1 MPPTPRLGTGVR
13 PGGEGPLPGGLPA
26 LKGWPGGVRVGSCAA
41 DCDDVNLGAPFG
53 PEGGKGDRG
62 PPPGL
67 GDESPVSS
75 ERA

>member
-1 MPPTPRLGTGVR
+1 MPPAPRLGIGMR
-13 PGGEGPLPGGLPA
+13 PGGAEGLPA
-26 LKGWPGGVRVGSCAA
+26 LKGWPGGVRVGSWAA
-41 DCDDVNLGAPFG
+41 DCDAVNLGAPFG